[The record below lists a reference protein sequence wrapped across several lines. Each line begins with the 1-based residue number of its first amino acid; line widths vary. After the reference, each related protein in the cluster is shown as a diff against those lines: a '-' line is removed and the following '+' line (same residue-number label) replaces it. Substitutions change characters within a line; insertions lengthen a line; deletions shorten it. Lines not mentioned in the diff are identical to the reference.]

1 MRSRSAIA
9 MRAVTLIAAGLLA
22 GGVVA
27 CSGTESPA
35 ASSDAAAPAAR
46 NTASNFTVTPA
57 QQARVHVITVTP
69 TNFRPTI
76 QATGTVAFDGD
87 KSTQVL
93 APVSGPV
100 TRLLVEPGRYVTRGT
115 PLATV
120 TSPDFA
126 TAVAGYRKA
135 QNTTQNLQR
144 IAAQDVQLFQTDAI
158 ARRDVDQAQADA
170 AAAVA
175 DQQAALEQIR
185 ALGID
190 PSTLSQIRSNPT
202 LSNIP
207 AVIRAPI
214 SGTVVERLINPG
226 QLLQAGTT
234 PAFTIADLS
243 TMWVMANV
251 FEADL
256 GGVHQGES
264 AVVTTDASAT
274 PFPATVDYVSAVVDS
289 ATRATSVRVV
299 VQNRAD
305 LLKRDM
311 YVRVAINSD
320 RARSGILVPAAAVL
334 RNDENLPFVFV
345 TAPASPGSAGTGYVR
360 RRITLGSHVG
370 DQYEVTSGLNGGDR
384 VVTDGAL
391 FLQFAESQ

>member
-1 MRSRSAIA
+1 MRNKSALAIVVA
-9 MRAVTLIAAGLLA
+9 GTLASASL
-22 GGVVA
+22 A
-27 CSGTESPA
+27 CSGSAAKDAPA
-35 ASSDAAAPAAR
+35 AAAPNKAAG
-46 NTASNFTVTPA
+46 FTLTPA
-57 QQARVHVITVTP
+57 QQARVQVITVTAS
-69 TNFRPTI
+69 TFRPTVD
-76 QATGTVAFDGD
+76 ATGTVAFNGD
-87 KSTQVL
+87 KSTQVI

-126 TAVAGYRKA
+126 TAVATYRKA

-144 IAAQDVQLFQTDAI
+144 IAQQDVQLFKTDAI

-175 DQQAALEQIR
+175 DQQASLEQIR

-190 PSTLSQIRSNPT
+190 PAVLSQIRSNPT
-202 LSNIP
+202 LQNIP

-214 SGTVVERLINPG
+214 SGTLVQRLINPG

-243 TMWVMANV
+243 TVWVMANV
-251 FEADL
+251 FETDL
-256 GGVHQGES
+256 GGVHKGES
-264 AVVTTDASAT
+264 AVVTTDASPT
-274 PFPATVDYVSAVVDS
+274 PFPATVDYVSAYVDS
-289 ATRATSVRVV
+289 ATRATSVRLV
-299 VQNRAD
+299 VQNRGD

-320 RARSGILVPAAAVL
+320 RDRTGILVPTASVL
-334 RNDENLPFVFV
+334 RDEENLPFVFV
-345 TAPASPGSAGTGYVR
+345 VAAQAPGATAQPASGYIR
-360 RRITLGSHVG
+360 RHVTLGAHVG
-370 DQYEVTSGLNGGDR
+370 DRYEVKAGLSAGDR
-384 VVTDGAL
+384 VVADGAL